1 MGIPSPTDFLEDFRV
16 TSADHGE
23 HERLEEHRKKSPES
37 KYLEKDTD
45 RQHLGGRRS
54 HLVRGGRSRIHRS

>member
-16 TSADHGE
+16 TSTDHGE

-37 KYLEKDTD
+37 K
-45 RQHLGGRRS
+45 
-54 HLVRGGRSRIHRS
+54 